1 VLFRSCRRHERGAG
15 RQKPETVDELM
26 AEVANAVSDM
36 AERVVLTTLRHARGP
51 IEEKL
56 DALNKLLKV

>member
-1 VLFRSCRRHERGAG
+1 
-15 RQKPETVDELM
+15 M

-56 DALNKLLKV
+56 DALNKLLKIGRAHV